1 MEIKLETNEKRNFGE
16 IAIGPIGVA
25 DLFYGVS
32 FSTTYWGGCHDWSI
46 EVYRLYIQ
54 AGKRKKGTLGKWQR
68 AILDPLY
75 GEAYELARQRLLE
88 LGWLPFFA
96 HASEERWASKE
107 DLPRIQAI
115 QEAYKREGILV

>member
-1 MEIKLETNEKRNFGE
+1 M
-16 IAIGPIGVA
+16 
-25 DLFYGVS
+25 
-32 FSTTYWGGCHDWSI
+32 
-46 EVYRLYIQ
+46 YRLYIQ